1 MRLKLS
7 TKPMSHEQKLYF
19 YLESK
24 GKNLFKV
31 SEIDAKKLG
40 LKKSYLYVLIDRLEK
55 KGWIT
60 GIDKGVYLRLPA
72 STTLEGKVYLEDPF
86 GVALKMYDEYLA
98 FQSAIKIHGLSEY

>member
-7 TKPMSHEQKLYF
+7 TKPMSHEQKLYL

-55 KGWIT
+55 KG
-60 GIDKGVYLRLPA
+60 
-72 STTLEGKVYLEDPF
+72 
-86 GVALKMYDEYLA
+86 
-98 FQSAIKIHGLSEY
+98 